1 MRVAEAGAN
10 LLDIIQGLLKR
21 YLLFA
26 QKTLHV
32 TAGQIFENEIMKN
45 CTTQIAGGAVADA
58 ADDIRMANAIEGN
71 GFVLKIL
78 DESSL
83 KVGVE
88 IVLKKHVERLDNDL
102 AVRRL
107 GRSEY
112 IAGKKNFG
120 ITAESE
126 LVAYII
132 SLIEPT
138 SIERKLLD

>member
-32 TAGQIFENEIMKN
+32 TAGQIFENEVMKN
-45 CTTQIAGGAVADA
+45 RAAQIAGGAVADT
-58 ADDIRMANAIEGN
+58 ADDIRMANAIERS

-83 KVGVE
+83 KVRVE

-112 IAGKKNFG
+112 VAGEKNFG
-120 ITAESE
+120 ITAAPE
-126 LVAYII
+126 LVANVI
-132 SLIEPT
+132 SLIEPA
-138 SIERKLLD
+138 IIKRKLLH